1 MYFTRLKSLILKIY
15 RKLLKIKIINY
26 RVELFNEFKEYL
38 LKNRIEINNKSI
50 LEIGSK
56 DGEDS
61 RRLLS
66 LKISELHMVDLPG
79 GLQNDQQ
86 WFLNLSKEYNNIKS
100 KYANIVFEKVYEN
113 KSFDVIW
120 CTGVLYHNTEQL
132 RFLRILYDL
141 LKPGGVL
148 VLESATTKNPKF
160 INQNIV
166 EIVYPV
172 SDKIKKKYHISKNIT
187 HLPSKTAIR
196 KWLQMLGYKKIYE
209 SQCHLKQS
217 YSLSKLRAAYI
228 CIRPDIDKNFSSV
241 VSKHAGYF
249 YGRSI

>member
-1 MYFTRLKSLILKIY
+1 MYFIRLKSLILKIY

-100 KYANIVFEKVYEN
+100 KYANIVF
-113 KSFDVIW
+113 
-120 CTGVLYHNTEQL
+120 
-132 RFLRILYDL
+132 
-141 LKPGGVL
+141 
-148 VLESATTKNPKF
+148 
-160 INQNIV
+160 
-166 EIVYPV
+166 
-172 SDKIKKKYHISKNIT
+172 
-187 HLPSKTAIR
+187 
-196 KWLQMLGYKKIYE
+196 
-209 SQCHLKQS
+209 
-217 YSLSKLRAAYI
+217 
-228 CIRPDIDKNFSSV
+228 
-241 VSKHAGYF
+241 
-249 YGRSI
+249 